1 MSSVRITKNTLS
13 KNLQKLQNMDLTN
26 EWGRI
31 CAGELLRIS
40 RDIVPFGRKR
50 KGDKKYRPGR
60 LSQSGFFRPEGKSWI
75 TGYDTK
81 YAMYQH
87 EGMRRD
93 GSRIVRN
100 WSNGRKSKY
109 LENPLKEN
117 ISTWNKVANQV
128 LMQELKK
135 KL

>member
-13 KNLQKLQNMDLTN
+13 KNLQKLQSMNLTN

-31 CAGELLRIS
+31 CSGELLRLS
-40 RDIVPFGRKR
+40 RYVVPFAS
-50 KGDKKYRPGR
+50 GR
-60 LSQSGFFRPEGKSWI
+60 LSQSGFFRKEGQYWI

-117 ISTWNKVANQV
+117 ISIWNKVANQV

>member
-13 KNLQKLQNMDLTN
+13 KNLQKLQTINPMD

-31 CAGELLRIS
+31 CSGELLRLS
-40 RDIVPFGRKR
+40 RFVVPFAS
-50 KGDKKYRPGR
+50 GR
-60 LSQSGFFRPEGKSWI
+60 LSQSGFFRREGQYWI
-75 TGYDTK
+75 TGYNTK

-93 GSRIVRN
+93 GSRVVRN

-128 LMQELKK
+128 LASELKK

>member
-13 KNLQKLQNMDLTN
+13 KNLQKLQNMDLTD

-31 CAGELLRIS
+31 CSGELLRLS
-40 RDIVPFGRKR
+40 RFGVPF
-50 KGDKKYRPGR
+50 DTGR
-60 LSQSGFFRPEGKSWI
+60 LSQSGFFRREGQYWI

-100 WSNGRKSKY
+100 WSNGRKNKF

>member
-13 KNLQKLQNMDLTN
+13 KNLKKLQTINPMD

-31 CAGELLRIS
+31 CSGELLRLS
-40 RDIVPFGRKR
+40 RFVVPFAS
-50 KGDKKYRPGR
+50 GR
-60 LSQSGFFRPEGKSWI
+60 LSQSGFFRREGQYWI
-75 TGYDTK
+75 TGYNTK

-117 ISTWNKVANQV
+117 ISTWNKVARQV
-128 LMQELKK
+128 LASELKK

>member
-13 KNLQKLQNMDLTN
+13 QNLQKLQNMNLND

-31 CAGELLRIS
+31 CSGELLRLS
-40 RDIVPFGRKR
+40 RFGVPF
-50 KGDKKYRPGR
+50 DTGR
-60 LSQSGFFRPEGKSWI
+60 LSQSGFFRREGQYWI

-87 EGMRRD
+87 EGMRKD

-100 WSNGRKSKY
+100 WSNGRKSKF

>member
-1 MSSVRITKNTLS
+1 M
-13 KNLQKLQNMDLTN
+13 NLTD

-31 CAGELLRIS
+31 CAGELLRLS
-40 RDIVPFGRKR
+40 RAVVPFGIK
-50 KGDKKYRPGR
+50 KSAKSKYRPGR
-60 LSQSGFFRPEGKSWI
+60 LSQSGFFRREGQYWI

-87 EGMRRD
+87 EGMRKD
-93 GSRIVRN
+93 GTRVVRK
-100 WSNGRKSKY
+100 WSNGRKSKF

-117 ISTWNKVANQV
+117 LRQWNSVASKVLQD
-128 LMQELKK
+128 ELKK

>member
-13 KNLQKLQNMDLTN
+13 KNLQKLQNMNLND

-31 CAGELLRIS
+31 CSGELLRLS
-40 RDIVPFGRKR
+40 SFGVPF
-50 KGDKKYRPGR
+50 DTGR
-60 LSQSGFFRPEGKSWI
+60 LSQSGFFRREGQYWI

-93 GSRIVRN
+93 GTRVVRN
-100 WSNGRKSKY
+100 WSNGRKSKF

>member
-13 KNLQKLQNMDLTN
+13 GNLQKLQNMNLND

-31 CAGELLRIS
+31 CSGELLRLS
-40 RDIVPFGRKR
+40 RFTVPF
-50 KGDKKYRPGR
+50 DTGR
-60 LSQSGFFRPEGKSWI
+60 LSQSGFFRKEGQYWI

-93 GSRIVRN
+93 GTRVVRN

>member
-1 MSSVRITKNTLS
+1 MSSVKITKNTLS

-31 CAGELLRIS
+31 CAGELLRLS
-40 RDIVPFGRKR
+40 RFVVPFAS
-50 KGDKKYRPGR
+50 GR
-60 LSQSGFFRPEGKSWI
+60 LSQSGFFRKEGQYWI

-93 GSRIVRN
+93 GTRIVRN

>member
-1 MSSVRITKNTLS
+1 
-13 KNLQKLQNMDLTN
+13 MDLTN
-26 EWGRI
+26 EWGRL
-31 CAGELLRIS
+31 CSGELLRLS
-40 RDIVPFGRKR
+40 RYVVPF
-50 KGDKKYRPGR
+50 YSGR
-60 LSQSGFFRPEGKSWI
+60 LSQSGFFRKEGQYWI

-100 WSNGRKSKY
+100 WSNGRKNKF

>member
-13 KNLQKLQNMDLTN
+13 KNLQKLQNMNLND

-31 CAGELLRIS
+31 CSGELLRLS
-40 RDIVPFGRKR
+40 RFGVPF
-50 KGDKKYRPGR
+50 DTGR
-60 LSQSGFFRPEGKSWI
+60 LSQSGFFRREGQYWI

-93 GSRIVRN
+93 GTRVVRN

>member
-1 MSSVRITKNTLS
+1 MSSVRITKNTLTP
-13 KNLQKLQNMDLTN
+13 NLKKLQTINPMD

-31 CAGELLRIS
+31 CAGELLRLS
-40 RDIVPFGRKR
+40 RYVVPFAS
-50 KGDKKYRPGR
+50 GR
-60 LSQSGFFRPEGKSWI
+60 LSQSGFFRREGQYWI
-75 TGYDTK
+75 TGYNTK

-100 WSNGRKSKY
+100 WSNGRKNKF

-117 ISTWNKVANQV
+117 ISTWNKVANEV

>member
-13 KNLQKLQNMDLTN
+13 GNLQKLQNMNLND

-31 CAGELLRIS
+31 CSGELLRLS
-40 RDIVPFGRKR
+40 RFGVPF
-50 KGDKKYRPGR
+50 DTGR
-60 LSQSGFFRPEGKSWI
+60 LSQSGFFRKEGQYWI

-93 GSRIVRN
+93 GTRVVRN

>member
-1 MSSVRITKNTLS
+1 MSSVKITKNTLS
-13 KNLQKLQNMDLTN
+13 KNLQKLQTINPTD

-31 CAGELLRIS
+31 CSGELLRLS
-40 RDIVPFGRKR
+40 RFVVPFAS
-50 KGDKKYRPGR
+50 GR
-60 LSQSGFFRPEGKSWI
+60 LSQSGFFRREGQYWI
-75 TGYDTK
+75 TGYNTK

-87 EGMRRD
+87 EGIRKD
-93 GSRIVRN
+93 GSRVVRN

-117 ISTWNKVANQV
+117 ISTWNSVARKVLQD
-128 LMQELKK
+128 ELRK

>member
-1 MSSVRITKNTLS
+1 MSSIKIKKNTLS
-13 KNLQKLQNMDLTN
+13 KNLKKLQTINPMD

-31 CAGELLRIS
+31 CAGELLRLS
-40 RDIVPFGRKR
+40 RYVVPFAS
-50 KGDKKYRPGR
+50 GR
-60 LSQSGFFRPEGKSWI
+60 LSQSGFFRREGQYWI

-87 EGMRRD
+87 EGMRKD
-93 GSRIVRN
+93 GTRVVRN

-117 ISTWNKVANQV
+117 ISTWNKVAKEV
-128 LMQELKK
+128 LASELKK

>member
-13 KNLQKLQNMDLTN
+13 KNLQNLQNMDLTN

-31 CAGELLRIS
+31 CSGELLRLS
-40 RDIVPFGRKR
+40 RFVVPF
-50 KGDKKYRPGR
+50 YSGR
-60 LSQSGFFRPEGKSWI
+60 LSQSGFFRKEGQYWI

-93 GSRIVRN
+93 GTRIVRN

>member
-1 MSSVRITKNTLS
+1 MSSVRIKRNTLS
-13 KNLQKLQNMDLTN
+13 KNLKKLQTINPMD

-31 CAGELLRIS
+31 CAGELFRLS
-40 RDIVPFGRKR
+40 RYVVPFAS
-50 KGDKKYRPGR
+50 GR
-60 LSQSGFFRPEGKSWI
+60 LSQSGFFRREGQYWI

-93 GSRIVRN
+93 GSRVVRN

-117 ISTWNKVANQV
+117 ISTWNRVAREV
-128 LMQELKK
+128 LASELKK

>member
-13 KNLQKLQNMDLTN
+13 GNLQKLQNMNLND

-31 CAGELLRIS
+31 CSGELLRLS
-40 RDIVPFGRKR
+40 RFGVPF
-50 KGDKKYRPGR
+50 DTGR
-60 LSQSGFFRPEGKSWI
+60 LSQSGFFRREGQYWI

-93 GSRIVRN
+93 GTRVVRN
-100 WSNGRKSKY
+100 WSNGRKNKF

>member
-1 MSSVRITKNTLS
+1 MSSVKITKNTLS
-13 KNLQKLQNMDLTN
+13 KNLQKLQNMNLND

-31 CAGELLRIS
+31 CSGELLRLS
-40 RDIVPFGRKR
+40 RFGVPF
-50 KGDKKYRPGR
+50 DTGR
-60 LSQSGFFRPEGKSWI
+60 LSQSGFFRREGQYWI

-93 GSRIVRN
+93 GTRVVRN
-100 WSNGRKSKY
+100 WSNGKKSKF

>member
-1 MSSVRITKNTLS
+1 MSSIKITKNTLT
-13 KNLQKLQNMDLTN
+13 KNLQNLQSMNLTD

-31 CAGELLRIS
+31 CSGELLRLS
-40 RDIVPFGRKR
+40 RFVVPFAS
-50 KGDKKYRPGR
+50 GR
-60 LSQSGFFRPEGKSWI
+60 LSQSGFSRREGNYWI

-93 GSRIVRN
+93 GSRVVRN
-100 WSNGRKSKY
+100 WSNGRKNKF
-109 LENPLKEN
+109 LENPMKEN
-117 ISTWNKVANQV
+117 LSTWNGIASKVLQA
-128 LMQELKK
+128 ELKK

>member
-31 CAGELLRIS
+31 CSGELLRLS
-40 RDIVPFGRKR
+40 RFVVPF
-50 KGDKKYRPGR
+50 YSGR
-60 LSQSGFFRPEGKSWI
+60 LSQSGFFRKEGQYWI

-100 WSNGRKSKY
+100 WSNGRKNKF

>member
-1 MSSVRITKNTLS
+1 MSSVRIKKNTLS
-13 KNLQKLQNMDLTN
+13 SNLKKLQTINPID

-31 CAGELLRIS
+31 CAGELLRLS
-40 RDIVPFGRKR
+40 RYVVPFAS
-50 KGDKKYRPGR
+50 GR
-60 LSQSGFFRPEGKSWI
+60 LSQSGFFRREGQYWI

-87 EGMRRD
+87 EGMRKD
-93 GSRIVRN
+93 GTRVVRN

-117 ISTWNKVANQV
+117 ISTWNKVAKEV
-128 LMQELKK
+128 LASELKK

>member
-13 KNLQKLQNMDLTN
+13 KNLQKLQTINPMD

-31 CAGELLRIS
+31 CSGELLRLS
-40 RDIVPFGRKR
+40 RFVVPFAK
-50 KGDKKYRPGR
+50 GR
-60 LSQSGFFRPEGKSWI
+60 LSQSGFFRREGQYWI

-93 GSRIVRN
+93 GSRVVRN

-117 ISTWNKVANQV
+117 ISTWNRVAREV
-128 LMQELKK
+128 LASELKK

>member
-1 MSSVRITKNTLS
+1 MSSVKITKNTLS
-13 KNLQKLQNMDLTN
+13 KNLKKLQTINPMD

-31 CAGELLRIS
+31 CAGELLRLS
-40 RDIVPFGRKR
+40 RFVVPFAS
-50 KGDKKYRPGR
+50 GR
-60 LSQSGFFRPEGKSWI
+60 LSQSGFFRREGQYWI

-117 ISTWNKVANQV
+117 ISTWNRIAKEV
-128 LMQELKK
+128 LASELKK

>member
-31 CAGELLRIS
+31 CSGELLRLS
-40 RDIVPFGRKR
+40 RYVVPFAS
-50 KGDKKYRPGR
+50 GR
-60 LSQSGFFRPEGKSWI
+60 LSQSGFFRKEGQYWI

-100 WSNGRKSKY
+100 WSNGRKNKF

>member
-13 KNLQKLQNMDLTN
+13 KNLQKLQSMNLTN

-31 CAGELLRIS
+31 CSGELLRLS
-40 RDIVPFGRKR
+40 RFVVPFRG
-50 KGDKKYRPGR
+50 GR
-60 LSQSGFFRPEGKSWI
+60 LSQSGFFRKEGQYWI

>member
-31 CAGELLRIS
+31 CSGELLRLS
-40 RDIVPFGRKR
+40 RFGVPF
-50 KGDKKYRPGR
+50 DTGR
-60 LSQSGFFRPEGKSWI
+60 LSQSGFFRKEGQYWI

-100 WSNGRKSKY
+100 WSNGRKNKF

>member
-13 KNLQKLQNMDLTN
+13 KNLQKLQNMNLND

-31 CAGELLRIS
+31 CSGELLRLS
-40 RDIVPFGRKR
+40 RFGVPF
-50 KGDKKYRPGR
+50 DTGR
-60 LSQSGFFRPEGKSWI
+60 LSQSGFFRREGQYWI

-93 GSRIVRN
+93 GTRVVRN
-100 WSNGRKSKY
+100 WSNGRKSKF

>member
-31 CAGELLRIS
+31 CSGELLRLS
-40 RDIVPFGRKR
+40 RYVVPF
-50 KGDKKYRPGR
+50 YSGR
-60 LSQSGFFRPEGKSWI
+60 LSQSGFFRKEGQYWI

-100 WSNGRKSKY
+100 WSNGRKNKF

>member
-1 MSSVRITKNTLS
+1 MSSVKITKNTLS
-13 KNLQKLQNMDLTN
+13 KNLQKLQTINPTD

-31 CAGELLRIS
+31 CAGELLRLS
-40 RDIVPFGRKR
+40 RFVVPFAS
-50 KGDKKYRPGR
+50 GR
-60 LSQSGFFRPEGKSWI
+60 LSQSGFFRREGKYWI

-93 GSRIVRN
+93 GSRVVRN

-117 ISTWNKVANQV
+117 ISTWNSVARKVLQD
-128 LMQELKK
+128 ELRK

>member
-13 KNLQKLQNMDLTN
+13 KNLQKLQTINPMD

-31 CAGELLRIS
+31 CSGELLRLS
-40 RDIVPFGRKR
+40 RFVVPFAS
-50 KGDKKYRPGR
+50 GR
-60 LSQSGFFRPEGKSWI
+60 LSQSGFFRREGQYWI

-100 WSNGRKSKY
+100 WCNGRKSKY

-117 ISTWNKVANQV
+117 ISTWNRVAREV
-128 LMQELKK
+128 LASELKK

>member
-1 MSSVRITKNTLS
+1 MSSVRIKKNTLS
-13 KNLQKLQNMDLTN
+13 SNLKKLQTINPMD

-31 CAGELLRIS
+31 CAGELLRLS
-40 RDIVPFGRKR
+40 RYVVPFAS
-50 KGDKKYRPGR
+50 GR
-60 LSQSGFFRPEGKSWI
+60 LSQSGFFRREGQYWL

-93 GSRIVRN
+93 GTRIVRN
-100 WSNGRKSKY
+100 WSNGRKNKY

-117 ISTWNKVANQV
+117 ISTWNKVAKEV
-128 LMQELKK
+128 LASELKK

>member
-31 CAGELLRIS
+31 CSGELLRLS
-40 RDIVPFGRKR
+40 RFVVPF
-50 KGDKKYRPGR
+50 YSGR
-60 LSQSGFFRPEGKSWI
+60 LSQSGFFRKEGQYWI

-93 GSRIVRN
+93 GTRIVRN

-128 LMQELKK
+128 LIQELKK

>member
-1 MSSVRITKNTLS
+1 MSSVKITKNTLS
-13 KNLQKLQNMDLTN
+13 KNLQKLQTINPTD

-31 CAGELLRIS
+31 CSGELLRLS
-40 RDIVPFGRKR
+40 RFVVPFAS
-50 KGDKKYRPGR
+50 GR
-60 LSQSGFFRPEGKSWI
+60 LSQSGFFRREGQYWI
-75 TGYDTK
+75 TGYNTK

-87 EGMRRD
+87 EGMRKD
-93 GSRIVRN
+93 GSRVVRN

-117 ISTWNKVANQV
+117 ISTWNSVARKVLQD
-128 LMQELKK
+128 ELRK

>member
-13 KNLQKLQNMDLTN
+13 KNLKKLQTINPMD

-31 CAGELLRIS
+31 CSGELLRLS
-40 RDIVPFGRKR
+40 RYVVPFAS
-50 KGDKKYRPGR
+50 GR
-60 LSQSGFFRPEGKSWI
+60 LSQSGFFRREGQYWI

-93 GSRIVRN
+93 GSRVVRN

-117 ISTWNKVANQV
+117 ISTWNRVAREV
-128 LMQELKK
+128 LASELKK

>member
-13 KNLQKLQNMDLTN
+13 KNLKKLKTINPMD

-31 CAGELLRIS
+31 CSGELLRLS
-40 RDIVPFGRKR
+40 RFVVPFAS
-50 KGDKKYRPGR
+50 GR
-60 LSQSGFFRPEGKSWI
+60 LSQSGFFRREGQYWI

-93 GSRIVRN
+93 GSRIARN

-128 LMQELKK
+128 LASELKK

>member
-13 KNLQKLQNMDLTN
+13 KNLKKLQTINPMD

-31 CAGELLRIS
+31 CAGELLRLS
-40 RDIVPFGRKR
+40 RYVVPFAS
-50 KGDKKYRPGR
+50 GR
-60 LSQSGFFRPEGKSWI
+60 LSQSGFFRREGQYWI

-87 EGMRRD
+87 EGMRKD

-117 ISTWNKVANQV
+117 ISTWNRVARQV
-128 LMQELKK
+128 LASELKK

>member
-13 KNLQKLQNMDLTN
+13 KNLKKLQTINPMD

-31 CAGELLRIS
+31 CSGELLRLS
-40 RDIVPFGRKR
+40 RYVVPFAS
-50 KGDKKYRPGR
+50 GR
-60 LSQSGFFRPEGKSWI
+60 LSQSGFFRREGQYWI

-93 GSRIVRN
+93 GSRVVRN

-117 ISTWNKVANQV
+117 ISTWNRVARQV
-128 LMQELKK
+128 LASELKK

>member
-1 MSSVRITKNTLS
+1 MSSIKIKKNTLTP
-13 KNLQKLQNMDLTN
+13 NLKKLQTINPMD

-31 CAGELLRIS
+31 CSGELLRLS
-40 RDIVPFGRKR
+40 RYVVPFGKAKKR
-50 KGDKKYRPGR
+50 YRPGR
-60 LSQSGFFRPEGKSWI
+60 LSQSGFFRREGKYWI

-87 EGMRRD
+87 EGMRKD

-117 ISTWNKVANQV
+117 ISTWNRVAREV
-128 LMQELKK
+128 LASELKK